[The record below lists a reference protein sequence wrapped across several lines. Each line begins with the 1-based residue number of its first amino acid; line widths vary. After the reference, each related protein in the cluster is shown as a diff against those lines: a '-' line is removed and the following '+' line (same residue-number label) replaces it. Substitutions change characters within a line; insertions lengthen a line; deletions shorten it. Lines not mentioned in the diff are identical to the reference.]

1 MTAAPV
7 LAPTLVVPRNGDSW
21 VLTVETREVP
31 APGLGEITVRV
42 AAAGV
47 NFIDVYQRQGI
58 SPLTTP
64 FVLGSEAP
72 GRWSESAREPPT
84 RRATGWPG
92 ASIAAARPGSSRSR
106 PRPSSQ
112 FRQASS
118 STSRPRRCCRAS
130 PPTTSSTPRM
140 PCSPATRSSPS
151 RGRRSGSAARPAR
164 QGQGRDPHRHG
175 GTDEKAAK
183 ATALGADHV
192 INYTEVDDLG
202 AAVRELTGGTGVHVV
217 YDGVGTST
225 FDASLAAC
233 DHVARSSSSARPVGR
248 CPRSTSSG

>member
-1 MTAAPV
+1 
-7 LAPTLVVPRNGDSW
+7 
-21 VLTVETREVP
+21 
-31 APGLGEITVRV
+31 
-42 AAAGV
+42 
-47 NFIDVYQRQGI
+47 
-58 SPLTTP
+58 
-64 FVLGSEAP
+64 
-72 GRWSESAREPPT
+72 
-84 RRATGWPG
+84 
-92 ASIAAARPGSSRSR
+92 
-106 PRPSSQ
+106 
-112 FRQASS
+112 
-118 STSRPRRCCRAS
+118 
-130 PPTTSSTPRM
+130 M

-225 FDASLAAC
+225 FRRLPRRLRPRGTLVLFGAASGQVPPFDIQRLNAGGSLFLTRPALANYIATRDELEWRAAEILGVLADA
-233 DHVARSSSSARPVGR
+233 DVG
-248 CPRSTSSG
+248 